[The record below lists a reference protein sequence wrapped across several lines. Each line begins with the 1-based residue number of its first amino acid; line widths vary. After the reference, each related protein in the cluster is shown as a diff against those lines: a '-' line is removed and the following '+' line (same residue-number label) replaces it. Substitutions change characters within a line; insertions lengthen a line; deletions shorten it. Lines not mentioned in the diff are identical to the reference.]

1 MREVDIAA
9 GKFAVRSEY
18 VADLVSQLV
27 LTLGKHKKTLNLSND
42 IIREKSLKS
51 REREKNKMTRE
62 LGLLAPGERE
72 IEDLLKTHK
81 LGRWSIGLTK
91 ALFEYD
97 QEQYDKEQQEIER
110 DAAAE
115 RELTQMGVAT
125 DMNKNLYRMDVVAEQ
140 QAQAQAMREAYDISD
155 LPDDD
160 DYGDRDGDEQF

>member
-1 MREVDIAA
+1 
-9 GKFAVRSEY
+9 
-18 VADLVSQLV
+18 
-27 LTLGKHKKTLNLSND
+27 
-42 IIREKSLKS
+42 
-51 REREKNKMTRE
+51 MTRE

-81 LGRWSIGLTK
+81 IGRWSIGLTK

-97 QEQYDKEQQEIER
+97 QGQYDKEQQEIER

-115 RELTQMGVAT
+115 RELSQMGVAT